1 MLQSFLRVK
10 KLRGFYLLYEEPDN
24 FTDDQKSRLLL
35 TQSMSQLFRKIWNPI
50 NFKNHVSPHEL
61 VQAVTLKSKKM
72 FSIGKQGDPIKFYS
86 WLVNNLHTE
95 MKDKNGRSIIF
106 DLFQGEMEVTKQI
119 FNDVAGKLVE
129 KETVTSKQP
138 FL

>member
-1 MLQSFLRVK
+1 MK

>member
-106 DLFQGEMEVTKQI
+106 DLFQGEMEVKKQI